1 MKKRTY
7 EEPMATVDFVE
18 NVEDTILVS
27 IVNGLLHSDSKDWS
41 TRNEGSS
48 SWWDDILGGL

>member
-27 IVNGLLHSDSKDWS
+27 IVKGLLHSDSRDWNTKNDGDS
-41 TRNEGSS
+41 N
-48 SWWDDILGGL
+48 WWDDILSGL